1 MEPFRYKLVF
11 DTALNPAGADAAEA
25 AIRRVDDAASR
36 ATRTSTAND
45 EAIRRAMTDNAAKAR
60 VSEFAYY
67 DLDAAVRRNNASTQ
81 AYAQGQAQLA
91 RGTGNA
97 SRSLLVFSQGL
108 EDAQYGV
115 RGVLNNI
122 PGLVMALGGTAGLA
136 GALSI
141 AAVAG
146 SVLYDWLGKT
156 EQKAGDAEAK
166 LKELGEKAQEIQSDK
181 IAQMTQGL
189 WDAWDAAD
197 ATRQNFEE
205 TKKAADSFATSA
217 LSDAEKIRQA
227 QQLIADVLGIQVDH
241 FKTLEQQSEANAQ
254 KRQLA
259 AEQAMR
265 QQQELIQASQ
275 DEVAR
280 AAARLETAKADQQV
294 NMQALATEKAKLA
307 ALEQQHEFLS
317 RLAKERMGWNEA
329 LATEGALPY
338 ITETPRAEKAREKME
353 APGYASLLES
363 VRARVKA
370 LEEAVGRPDAEL
382 NRTVVQMENELA
394 AADTKAQ
401 DKMSSALI
409 KIQELQSTLDA
420 DTTLAEAQTAVDKS
434 KLLADGLKE
443 AMSDITARTDE
454 QQEAKD
460 NISKAAADGK
470 ITADELTEVSR
481 NLTTLVGGLQSGM
494 STTNENVAALI
505 NLMVSYQSTQSTL
518 QTEIKTLK
526 ANYDRVKR

>member
-1 MEPFRYKLVF
+1 MEPFRYQLVF
-11 DTALNPAGADAAEA
+11 DTALNPAGADAAENA
-25 AIRRVDDAASR
+25 VRRVDDAAQR
-36 ATRTSTAND
+36 ATRTAGAND
-45 EAIRRAMTDNAAKAR
+45 DALRRGMMDNAAKAR

-67 DLDAAVRRNNASTQ
+67 DLDAAMRKTNAS
-81 AYAQGQAQLA
+81 GQNFANSTGQIS
-91 RGTGNA
+91 RGSSNA
-97 SRSLLVFSQGL
+97 SRSLLVLSQGF
-108 EDAQYGV
+108 EDAQYGI

-136 GALSI
+136 GAISI

-146 SVLYDWLGKT
+146 SVLYEWLGKT
-156 EQKAGDAEAK
+156 EEKAGGAEAK

-181 IAQMTQGL
+181 IAAMTRGL

-241 FKTLEQQSEANAQ
+241 FKTLEEQSEANAQ

-265 QQQELIQASQ
+265 QQQEMIQASQ

-294 NMQALATEKAKLA
+294 NLEALATEKQKLA
-307 ALEQQHEFLS
+307 ALEQQHEFLT
-317 RLAKERMGWNEA
+317 RLSKERMGWAEA
-329 LATEGALPY
+329 LATEGSMPY
-338 ITETPRAEKAREKME
+338 ITPTPNADKAQEKMNT
-353 APGYASLLES
+353 PGYASMLES
-363 VRARVKA
+363 TRARVKA
-370 LEEAVGRPDAEL
+370 LEEAVGKPDAEL
-382 NRTVVQMENELA
+382 NRTVVRMENELA

-401 DKMSSALI
+401 DRISAAAVKL
-409 KIQELQSTLDA
+409 QELQTTLDA
-420 DTTLAEAQTAVDKS
+420 DNTLAEAQTAVDKS

-443 AMSDITARTDE
+443 AMTDITARTDE
-454 QQEAKD
+454 QQEAKA
-460 NISKAAADGK
+460 NINKAAADGK

-494 STTNENVAALI
+494 STTNENVASLI
-505 NLMVSYQSTQSTL
+505 NLMMSYQSTQSVL
-518 QTEIKTLK
+518 QNEIKTLK
-526 ANYDRVKR
+526 SNYERVKR